1 MNKEIGIYIHIPFC
15 RRKCFY
21 CDFVSFENEDKQE
34 KYIEA
39 LIKEIEYWKEKN
51 KDKKIKTIY
60 IGGGTP
66 SFINS
71 KDIIKIIKKLEPTEE
86 CKEITIEVN
95 PGTVNK
101 EKLLDYKNVGIN
113 RVSIGLQSTK
123 NELLHEIGRIHNFD
137 EFMKTYHLVKEVGF
151 KNVNVDLMI
160 GLPNQTLKDVED
172 SLKEIVKLNV
182 NHVSVYSLIIEEG
195 TKLYTKINNGE
206 LKLPEEELERKMYWK
221 VKRYLESKGYKHY
234 EISNFAKEGYESK
247 HNFDC
252 WNQKEYKGFGL
263 AAHSYINDIRFS
275 NICDLNSYIENI
287 EKGNFEKNIVIEE
300 RKQTKEEKQK
310 EYMLL
315 GLRKIDGI
323 KITDFEN
330 KFNVSINIFKNEIEK
345 LLDEKL
351 IVKNNECI
359 KLSNKGIDLAN
370 MVWEEFI

>member
-221 VKRYLESKGYKHY
+221 VKRYLEIKGYKHY
-234 EISNFAKEGYESK
+234 EISNFSKEGYESK
-247 HNFDC
+247 HNINC
-252 WNQKEYKGFGL
+252 WNQKEYKGLGL

>member
-60 IGGGTP
+60 MGGGTP

-221 VKRYLESKGYKHY
+221 VKRYLEIKGYKHY
-234 EISNFAKEGYESK
+234 EISNFSKEGYESK
-247 HNFDC
+247 HNINC
-252 WNQKEYKGFGL
+252 WNQKEYKGLGL

>member
-1 MNKEIGIYIHIPFC
+1 MIAEVIVDI
-15 RRKCFY
+15 
-21 CDFVSFENEDKQE
+21 
-34 KYIEA
+34 
-39 LIKEIEYWKEKN
+39 L
-51 KDKKIKTIY
+51 
-60 IGGGTP
+60 
-66 SFINS
+66 NS
-71 KDIIKIIKKLEPTEE
+71 
-86 CKEITIEVN
+86 
-95 PGTVNK
+95 
-101 EKLLDYKNVGIN
+101 
-113 RVSIGLQSTK
+113 
-123 NELLHEIGRIHNFD
+123 
-137 EFMKTYHLVKEVGF
+137 
-151 KNVNVDLMI
+151 NVDKI
-160 GLPNQTLKDVED
+160 FD
-172 SLKEIVKLNV
+172 
-182 NHVSVYSLIIEEG
+182 YIIPEN
-195 TKLYTKINNGE
+195 LE
-206 LKLPEEELERKMYWK
+206 LKVGQRVLVPFA
-221 VKRYLESKGYKHY
+221 
-234 EISNFAKEGYESK
+234 NFSKEGYESK
-247 HNFDC
+247 HNINC
-252 WNQKEYKGFGL
+252 WNQKEYKGLGL